1 MPSVEPLSGVWLPNQ
16 TDFPFIRLEDY
27 YHALTEDPP
36 EAWKAILESPGL
48 VEKNFQWLEKPS
60 VVLHEHA
67 FRLGRSHHFRV
78 SLWLAYHF
86 DAGVFRHQNHEQTFP
101 EGVETYVQLY
111 RRMGHIPDGVFL
123 LADMEYAQVEHLYH
137 QARARPPFLDFRD
150 RFGERHR
157 FFLLPEEVWDRF
169 ALEPILVVADGHHRM
184 AASERLQNEG
194 FDVCRPVALV
204 SLRDPGLVILPT
216 HRVLEGPLS
225 EDLLTHL
232 APWFAVES
240 HTEPVFSAKKRE
252 IWFVTREKSWRI
264 RERPELPH
272 REFLPHR
279 PEVYLR
285 LETAMLHEVILPLLE
300 QKTGSTYRW
309 VNLGRDP
316 RTLWESLTEGQFL
329 VVLPPTLP
337 REVYEVARAGL
348 TMPPKSTDFY
358 PKLVAGVIWSPL
370 MRRAPE
376 IQRI

>member
-1 MPSVEPLSGVWLPNQ
+1 MPSVEPLSGVWLPKDP
-16 TDFPFIRLEDY
+16 DFPFIRLEDY
-27 YHALTEDPP
+27 YHTLTEDPP
-36 EAWKAILESPGL
+36 GIWRRILERPDGVERAFQRLERPG
-48 VEKNFQWLEKPS
+48 VI
-60 VVLHEHA
+60 LHEHA
-67 FRLGRSHHFRV
+67 FRIGRSHHFRV

-101 EGVETYVQLY
+101 EGVETYVKLY

-137 QARARPPFLDFRD
+137 QARTRAPFLDFRD

-157 FFLLPEEVWDRF
+157 FFLLPEAVWDRF
-169 ALEPILVVADGHHRM
+169 ALEPTLVVADGHHRM
-184 AASERLQNEG
+184 AASERLQEEG
-194 FDVCRPVALV
+194 FDVRRPVALV

-225 EDLLTHL
+225 EGILTHL
-232 APWFAVES
+232 SRWFEVEP
-240 HTEPVFSAKKRE
+240 HPEPVFSAKKRE
-252 IWFVTREKSWRI
+252 IWIVTRERSWRI
-264 RERPELPH
+264 RERPGLPH
-272 REFLPHR
+272 REFLPGR

-300 QKTGSTYRW
+300 QETGTPYRW
-309 VNLGRDP
+309 VDLGRDP
-316 RTLWESLTEGQFL
+316 RALWKSLKKEQFL

-370 MRRAPE
+370 ERKTPE
-376 IQRI
+376 VQRI